1 MANLNRTARTRSV
14 FAVGLLGATLIAFPL
29 IGAAGDWRKDSNAY
43 YDYAKVTH
51 VEPITRI
58 VQISTPQ
65 EVCWNERVR
74 TVSNGGYGRNH
85 GYGRNRNRTFT
96 PTVLGG
102 LLGGVVGNQFGSG
115 RGQTAMTVAGALL
128 GASIGRDSSID
139 RHRQRRP
146 ATVAYTTE
154 RRCEIEQVLHE
165 EERIDGYRVA
175 YRFRGREYVTRTDT
189 YPGERIRVRVEVDP
203 VPAT

>member
-14 FAVGLLGATLIAFPL
+14 FAVALLGATLLAIPL
-29 IGAAGDWRKDSNAY
+29 TGSAGDRRRNSNSH

-74 TVSNGGYGRNH
+74 TVRNEGYGGR
-85 GYGRNRNRTFT
+85 RNRSFT

-115 RGQTAMTVAGALL
+115 RGQTAMTVAGRAARRL
-128 GASIGRDSSID
+128 D
-139 RHRQRRP
+139 RSRCQCRP
-146 ATVAYTTE
+146 AP
-154 RRCEIEQVLHE
+154 
-165 EERIDGYRVA
+165 
-175 YRFRGREYVTRTDT
+175 
-189 YPGERIRVRVEVDP
+189 PGESTRDDRLHHR
-203 VPAT
+203 ATL

>member
-1 MANLNRTARTRSV
+1 MANLNRTARSRSV
-14 FAVGLLGATLIAFPL
+14 SAVALLGATLLAFPL
-29 IGAAGDWRKDSNAY
+29 IGGADDWRKNSNAY

-51 VEPITRI
+51 VEPIVRI
-58 VQISTPQ
+58 VQIRTPQ
-65 EVCWNERVR
+65 ETCWNERVR
-74 TVSNGGYGRNH
+74 TVSNGAYG
-85 GYGRNRNRTFT
+85 GRRDRSFT
-96 PTVLGG
+96 PSVLGG

-139 RHRQRRP
+139 RYRSAQRP
-146 ATVAYTTE
+146 ATIGYTTE
-154 RRCEIEQVLHE
+154 RRCEVEQVLHE

-175 YRFRGREYVTRTDT
+175 YRLRGREYITRTDA
-189 YPGERIRVRVEVDP
+189 YPGDRIRVRVEVDP

>member
-1 MANLNRTARTRSV
+1 MENLNRTARTRSV
-14 FAVGLLGATLIAFPL
+14 FAVALLGATLLAIPL
-29 IGAAGDWRKDSNAY
+29 TGSAGDRRRNSNSH

-74 TVSNGGYGRNH
+74 TVRNEGYGGR
-85 GYGRNRNRTFT
+85 RNRSFT

-128 GASIGRDSSID
+128 GASIGRDASVD
-139 RHRQRRP
+139 RHRPVNRP
-146 ATVAYTTE
+146 ATIGYTTE
-154 RRCEIEQVLHE
+154 RRCEVEQVVHE

-175 YRFRGREYVTRTDT
+175 YRFRGREYVTRTDE
-189 YPGERIRVRVEVDP
+189 YPGDRIRVRVEVDP
-203 VPAT
+203 V